1 MVQRSSSLKPLNPLY
16 QIKKLKIT
24 MAMEPASPGGLAQRF
39 LDSCAASPSPSHR
52 RKSGSKTYGS
62 YLASFA
68 ANKDLQQERIREREQ
83 VLSEK
88 TDRLARLWVRAKV
101 PEAEQSAFLA
111 GGGDLP
117 YAAKIARV
125 KAAIDHCLQ
134 SLVTLQ
140 RTKLLA
146 LWDALKMGEQERG
159 SFQAF
164 KVSGADVTEQT
175 LLAYDDEISRL
186 QERLAG
192 RQTLLDKIET
202 FDGLLR
208 ERDALTVSTADPRR
222 LLDRNTNSFRWRKA
236 EERLQALLTQ
246 VLPESHRALVADV
259 AEWEASTG
267 TTLII
272 RDEPFLDWLS
282 SSALGASPDASLIEP
297 LMSAASPAAC
307 SVGADGSSA
316 DGSLS
321 TTAANAG
328 ASPGSKPRRESPQ
341 TQEVIRIQYEGG
353 ARAHQGADAQDPSG
367 ELHGERTPDSLDAR
381 GLDVAHDDAG
391 GRGALSHTG
400 VSVNS
405 TRVSPG
411 QGCVKGEGPGES
423 AWADTPS
430 PAPRPQPASLAAT
443 PSLLR
448 PADNAAGACVSKFC
462 SEAPQNARA
471 HQHTHTH
478 THAHTCIETYV
489 IYIYIYTSV
498 YIYIH

>member
-1 MVQRSSSLKPLNPLY
+1 
-16 QIKKLKIT
+16 
-24 MAMEPASPGGLAQRF
+24 MEPASPGGLAQRF

-88 TDRLARLWVRAKV
+88 TDRLVRLWVRAKV

-117 YAAKIARV
+117 YAAKIARM
-125 KAAIDHCLQ
+125 KAAVDHCLQ

-192 RQTLLDKIET
+192 RQTLLHKIET

-208 ERDALTVSTADPRR
+208 ERDALSVSTADPRR

-282 SSALGASPDASLIEP
+282 SSALGASPDASLMEP
-297 LMSAASPAAC
+297 LMSAASPAAG
-307 SVGADGSSA
+307 SVGA

-341 TQEVIRIQYEGG
+341 SQEVIRIQYEGG

-391 GRGALSHTG
+391 GGGALSHTG

-411 QGCVKGEGPGES
+411 QGCEKGEGPRES

-430 PAPRPQPASLAAT
+430 PAPPPQPASLAAT

-448 PADNAAGACVSKFC
+448 PADNAAGACVSKCC
-462 SEAPQNARA
+462 SEPPGFNA
-471 HQHTHTH
+471 HTNTHTH
-478 THAHTCIETYV
+478 KCIETCV
-489 IYIYIYTSV
+489 IYV
-498 YIYIH
+498 YSADSRQRGGHSQQGQ

>member
-1 MVQRSSSLKPLNPLY
+1 MRSV
-16 QIKKLKIT
+16 
-24 MAMEPASPGGLAQRF
+24 AEPKSPPEKRQQDLRELSGG
-39 LDSCAASPSPSHR
+39 
-52 RKSGSKTYGS
+52 
-62 YLASFA
+62 A

-159 SFQAF
+159 SFEAF

-208 ERDALTVSTADPRR
+208 ERDALSVSTADPRR

-282 SSALGASPDASLIEP
+282 SSALGASPDASRIDP
-297 LMSAASPAAC
+297 LMSAASPAAG
-307 SVGADGSSA
+307 SVGA

-328 ASPGSKPRRESPQ
+328 ASPGSKPRRESQQ

-478 THAHTCIETYV
+478 THTHTRVSRHMSY
-489 IYIYIYTSV
+489 IYIYI
-498 YIYIH
+498 